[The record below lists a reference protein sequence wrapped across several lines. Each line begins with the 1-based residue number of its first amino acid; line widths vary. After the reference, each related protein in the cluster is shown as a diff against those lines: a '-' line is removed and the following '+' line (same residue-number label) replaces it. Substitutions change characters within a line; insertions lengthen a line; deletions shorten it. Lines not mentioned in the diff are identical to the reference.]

1 MGGEGGSWAGR
12 TIGRL
17 SAPNTGLHLIVL
29 QLTCRQRRA
38 DPFSKRSCS
47 GAGVAGCS
55 DGRRGAGGPGAPL
68 AGPRDHVL
76 AVQGRRR
83 LQHRAGESSIPR
95 GVLSRSSALGG
106 FMGRKVRAKDFD
118 DNLLTLR
125 TQNLGRPGSS
135 TQHWMAVLRRPKIAI

>member
-76 AVQGRRR
+76 AVQERRR
-83 LQHRAGESSIPR
+83 LQHRACEVICP
-95 GVLSRSSALGG
+95 AWG
-106 FMGRKVRAKDFD
+106 FEQK
-118 DNLLTLR
+118 
-125 TQNLGRPGSS
+125 
-135 TQHWMAVLRRPKIAI
+135 